1 MSTLPAGLAKLI
13 LPFACLFSK
22 RVFQSAQLL
31 LAGAILAPG
40 KRTVTSVL
48 RIMGL
53 SQERHFQSYH
63 RVLSRA
69 AWSSLAASR
78 ILLGLLVRAFAPQG
92 ALIFALD
99 DTIERRWGACIAARG
114 IYRDPVRSS
123 RSHFV
128 KVSGLRWLCMML
140 LVPIPWAAKV
150 WALPFLSA
158 LCPSRRFYDNQDK
171 RHKKLTDWARQMVK
185 QVRRWLPDRP
195 IVIVADSA
203 FAALDFLGV
212 ARRHATII
220 TRLRLDAALY
230 APAPERRPGQRG
242 RTRLKG
248 ERRPALSQVLA
259 DPATTWTALTMPFW
273 YGEHDRAV
281 EVASGTAVWY
291 HSGIAPVALRWVLI
305 RDPLEQFETQA
316 LLCTA
321 PEATPAFILECFVQ
335 RWQVEVTFEE
345 ARAHLGVETQRQ
357 WSDKAI
363 ARTTPCLLGM
373 YSVVTLAAQQLFST
387 GQIYRRCAAWY
398 PKPQA
403 TFSDTIAGVRREL
416 WSHAY
421 FSISH
426 NEADMVKI
434 PRPLVDRFIDSLCY
448 AA

>member
-1 MSTLPAGLAKLI
+1 MSTLPAGLAQLI
-13 LPFACLFSK
+13 VPFACLFSK
-22 RVFQSAQLL
+22 RVFQSVQVL

-53 SQERHFQSYH
+53 GQERHFQTYH
-63 RVLSRA
+63 RVLNRA
-69 AWSSLAASR
+69 VWSSLAASR
-78 ILLGLLVRAFAPQG
+78 ILLQLLVRAFAPEG
-92 ALIFALD
+92 PLIFGLD
-99 DTIERRWGACIAARG
+99 DTIERRWGARIAARG
-114 IYRDPVRSS
+114 IYRDAVRSS

-140 LVPIPWAAKV
+140 LVPIPWAARV
-150 WALPFLSA
+150 WALPFLTA
-158 LCPSRRFYDNQDK
+158 LCPSQRYHDSQGK

-185 QVRRWLPDRP
+185 QVRRWLPGRH
-195 IVIVADSA
+195 IVVVADSA
-203 FAALDFLGV
+203 FAALDFLGA
-212 ARRHATII
+212 ARRHATVI

-230 APAPERRPGQRG
+230 APAPERLPGQRG

-248 ERRPALSQVLA
+248 ERLPALGQVLA
-259 DPATTWTALTMPFW
+259 DPATAWTELTLACW
-273 YGEHDRAV
+273 YGEHDRTV
-281 EVASGTAVWY
+281 EVASSTAVWY
-291 HSGIAPVALRWVLI
+291 HPGMPTVPLRWVLI
-305 RDPLEQFETQA
+305 RDPLKQFESQA

-321 PEATPAFILECFVQ
+321 QEATPSFILECFVQ

-363 ARTTPCLLGM
+363 ARTTPCLFAL
-373 YSVVTLAAQQLFST
+373 YSLVTLAAQQLFST

-403 TFSDTIAGVRREL
+403 TFSDTIACVRRDL

-421 FSISH
+421 FSISPH
-426 NEADMVKI
+426 ESDMVKI